1 MAQAMHLRTHER
13 ARQAPAIDSL
23 TNERMT
29 NERKIEEA
37 DECRTQTEYDP
48 TKGRDD
54 EEGHFRG
61 QFKADEEGQF
71 RDSAS

>member
-1 MAQAMHLRTHER
+1 
-13 ARQAPAIDSL
+13 
-23 TNERMT
+23 MT

-48 TKGRDD
+48 TKGRED

>member
-37 DECRTQTEYDP
+37 DEWTQTEYDP
-48 TKGRDD
+48 TKERDD